1 MRAEQLSEAGSAAAS
16 GLTEAEARRLLK
28 QRGPSRPPQTSRS
41 YASIVR
47 GNVFTVF
54 NLIIAVFGALTL
66 AFGDW
71 RDSLFLGILVVN
83 SGIGIVQEVR
93 AKRALDRLALLVA
106 PSAHAV
112 RDGHVRDIAVAEVV
126 VGDLLQA
133 TSGDQVV
140 ADGEVTRSD
149 GLLVDESILT
159 GESRSVARAPGE
171 ELRSGSFVVEG
182 GGRFTVT
189 AVGEGSYAE
198 RVVGAAREFRQRR
211 SPLQLAINRLLYIL
225 VAFVVVLGGLLG
237 FSLWHRQASI
247 NDAVSTSTAGVVTM
261 IPEGL
266 IALVSL
272 TYAVASV
279 RMARRGVLA
288 QQLNAIESLAS
299 VTMICLDKTGTLTES
314 SLHVVDVIPAAGVE
328 REQADSLL
336 ARYAASTPNRN
347 LTLAAIAR
355 DRPGDG
361 VEPEAQVP
369 FSSGRRWGGLRLEG
383 TSYVLGA
390 PELFDLGPLAEIAR
404 DRQDD
409 GRRVLAFAS
418 SPGDL
423 PDEVADGELPPPGT
437 VICLV
442 VLGEELRAETRETI
456 AFLRSQGIGLKV
468 LSGDNP
474 ATVAAVARDAG
485 IPVDRVAEGSEVP
498 EDAAALRAFVEA
510 TSVVGRISPEG
521 KRRVVLEL
529 HRAGHHVAM
538 VGDGV
543 NDAPA
548 LKAADLAIAQGPGAQ
563 IAKSVADLV
572 LVRGDFA
579 AVPALVDAGRQALR
593 NLQRVARLYVTKSAL
608 AAFLILLIGITST
621 AYPLLPRHFTIAG
634 ALTIGI
640 PSFFLALAPSTGAW
654 TTAGFARET
663 GRFAVPAGFIIGV
676 GLLSA
681 YLFSLHDLD
690 LPVESARTV
699 ATSVLVIAGLYLI
712 MVLEAGGWRRDAIV
726 GLLCIALGSIYV
738 LALAF
743 PPTRSF
749 FELAPVSWKLA
760 AASLGGAA
768 VSIVFLYLAGFTIG
782 RPARSS

>member
-1 MRAEQLSEAGSAAAS
+1 M
-16 GLTEAEARRLLK
+16 
-28 QRGPSRPPQTSRS
+28 
-41 YASIVR
+41 
-47 GNVFTVF
+47 
-54 NLIIAVFGALTL
+54 
-66 AFGDW
+66 
-71 RDSLFLGILVVN
+71 
-83 SGIGIVQEVR
+83 
-93 AKRALDRLALLVA
+93 
-106 PSAHAV
+106 
-112 RDGHVRDIAVAEVV
+112 AEVV

-336 ARYAASTPNRN
+336 GRYGASTPNRN

-369 FSSGRRWGGLRLEG
+369 FSSGRRWGGLRLDG

-418 SPGDL
+418 TPGDL
-423 PDEVADGELPPPGT
+423 PDEVADGEPPPPGT

-543 NDAPA
+543 NDVPA

-743 PPTRSF
+743 PPARSF

-768 VSIVFLYLAGFTIG
+768 VSIVFLHLAGFTIG